1 MVYPATPQI
10 GLGLPTTYA
19 HSHMP
24 TRDFSPYSTQSVRL
38 NVPHIPHLDTP
49 SSPFP
54 DNQISVDV
62 GSWSRD
68 VGLSIRTESS
78 PSSSIFDPSPDY
90 VEDSVLDTDSDRSP
104 VLSPSNSEY
113 QLDVDYPRLMFPSTS
128 DDNLEINPTP
138 RASDRFNHPIRQP
151 SSAPH
156 IELDSPSHYSDA
168 TTICHRSAPDVN
180 DTPSIPNTERIITP
194 LPDTS
199 IDTAQDTDLRE
210 TDLGTSRNGLDP
222 NSKSFVPTQS
232 QDTARRIIRY
242 DRTTGEYTY
251 IDGPISEHL
260 RRQYQTTLPHASQNS
275 STNRGQSP
283 LEVARGPP
291 VVPTTHP
298 RGPPPNP
305 PPGFQ
310 YNLPPGLPLN
320 CHPVQYGPPPGL
332 PFNPSPRFRPGPPP
346 GVPANIPPRFQPG
359 PPPGLPANI
368 PPRFQPGP
376 PPGLPAN
383 IPPRFHPNPPPGFPP
398 RPYVEPQ
405 HHVNK
410 TVDKPV
416 SCDPYL
422 DFEHVVPKYIK
433 RYSSGHVDIHPHHL
447 DRFIPREQRISTPP
461 IKIEKPISPLPISIE
476 EPRSPLPL
484 PAPEPISPASPGPPS
499 KTIYMIRAGKG
510 RSSYVVLY
518 SCER

>member
-24 TRDFSPYSTQSVRL
+24 IRDFSPYSTQSVRL
-38 NVPHIPHLDTP
+38 NIPHIPHLETP

-54 DNQISVDV
+54 DNQTSVDV
-62 GSWSRD
+62 GSWTRD

-113 QLDVDYPRLMFPSTS
+113 PLDVDDPRLMSPSNS
-128 DDNLEINPTP
+128 ANHLDVDSTP
-138 RASDRFNHPIRQP
+138 QA
-151 SSAPH
+151 SAPLNSDPGQLSNTPH
-156 IELDSPSHYSDA
+156 IDVHSPSQYSDT
-168 TTICHRSAPDVN
+168 TTICHRSAASAH
-180 DTPSIPNTERIITP
+180 DTPSIPSTERIITP
-194 LPDTS
+194 LPDTT
-199 IDTAQDTDLRE
+199 IEAGHDTDLSE
-210 TDLGTSRNGLDP
+210 ESDIGTSTTGLNS

-283 LEVARGPP
+283 LEVARGPL
-291 VVPTTHP
+291 VVQTTHP

-305 PPGFQ
+305 PPGFR
-310 YNLPPGLPLN
+310 YNRPPGLPLN
-320 CHPVQYGPPPGL
+320 FRPMQHGPPPDLPLNPPPRFQPGPPPGL
-332 PFNPSPRFRPGPPP
+332 PVNL
-346 GVPANIPPRFQPG
+346 APRFQPG
-359 PPPGLPANI
+359 PPPGLPANM
-368 PPRFQPGP
+368 PPSFR
-376 PPGLPAN
+376 
-383 IPPRFHPNPPPGFPP
+383 PNPPPGFPP
-398 RPYVEPQ
+398 RPDVEHQYPAA
-405 HHVNK
+405 
-410 TVDKPV
+410 KPV
-416 SCDPYL
+416 GKQVACEPYL
-422 DFEHVVPKYIK
+422 DFEHVVSKYIK
-433 RYSSGHVDIHPHHL
+433 DYSSGHVDIHPHNL

-484 PAPEPISPASPGPPS
+484 PTPEPISLASPGPPS

-510 RSSYVVLY
+510 RSSCVVL
-518 SCER
+518 SLFER